1 MLRGSEWGRWD
12 LHVHTKN
19 TAKNDQFESKD
30 MNEYCEILFRKAI
43 EKDIKVIGITDYLNI
58 DNYKKVLNFKENIY
72 INNKFTD
79 DEKDKVSDIFII
91 PNIELRLDKI
101 ARKSL
106 INIHI
111 LFNPAFIE
119 EVENSLLTKIEFPI
133 STDSSASLNRH
144 GLIKLGKHR
153 NSRLNDEEA
162 YLEGIK
168 HFCVDY
174 NRLIKIINENKLLK
188 ENCLVFVANGDND
201 GVSGLKTHEEL
212 LGSTSSNS
220 ELRDSIYRQA
230 DGIFSSKISDRNYF
244 LGNGKDSSEKI
255 IDRLGFLKPCIH
267 GSDAH
272 TENKLFEPDQQRY
285 CWIKADPTFEGLKQ
299 ILYEPESRVHI
310 GATVPEFKNDYEVI
324 DHIKLDNLADNDVA
338 NEYIYFNQ
346 NLTTI
351 IGGRSS
357 GKSTLLQC
365 LAKKLNKPL
374 AGNEESE
381 NKLSHIEK
389 LSSNLQIIWKDGK
402 EDNSRRV
409 EYFYQ
414 GHMYQKSTNK
424 GIEDIIKDILLQQKT
439 DIFDKYDEA
448 IGNIKISNTA
458 NLTEYSNAQEKIKVL
473 NQSLEKLGNYNDVL
487 SQIANLNEK
496 INQLNLS
503 ELNEQDLEYYNNKNK
518 VFLENHEK
526 FDKITSIL
534 NKLDTLRIADIFSF
548 QIKPGIPSYI
558 DIPWNLSHDLCDIP
572 KYIES
577 KINESQKE
585 YRNKLVDEID
595 RLSILNSEI
604 ENDALFNRVKSL
616 LEKSL
621 QATPILNQLEQEK
634 TKKIAIEEINTEI
647 KSLERLADEKYNNI
661 ENNWRL
667 MFDELDNLIDSIN
680 QMPFNEEQLIIK
692 SSQEFQVISFKGFIE
707 GFIDQRSGL
716 AQRLVSEIPLIKNK
730 MELYQFFNEIR
741 DGLTNRSIKL
751 RNNLSLQ
758 EFITKFFSDSWFKL
772 KYDVIYDE
780 DSYNNMSQ
788 GKKAFVVLKLN
799 LECSDSKCPIIID
812 QPEDDLDNRAIYSE
826 LVSYLKAKK
835 SERQIILVTHNPNVV
850 INADSELVIV
860 ANQHGSKSF
869 NTNGKKF
876 EYISGSIESIKA
888 EKESTLTLAKKS
900 IREHICE
907 ILEGGEQAFKL
918 RERKYS
924 F

>member
-19 TAKNDQFESKD
+19 TAKNDQFKSRD
-30 MNEYCEILFRKAI
+30 MNEYCEILFKKAI
-43 EKDIKVIGITDYLNI
+43 KKDIKVIGITDYLNI
-58 DNYKKVLNFKENIY
+58 YT
-72 INNKFTD
+72 NNKFTD

-133 STDSSASLNRH
+133 STDLSASLNRH

-153 NSRLNDEEA
+153 DPRLNDEEA

-230 DGIFSSKISDRNYF
+230 DGIFSSQISDRNYF
-244 LGNGKDSSEKI
+244 LGNGKDSSGKI

-324 DHIKLDNLADNDVA
+324 DHIKLDNNDVF
-338 NEYIYFNQ
+338 NKEIYFNQ

-374 AGNEESE
+374 AENKESE
-381 NKLSHIEK
+381 NRFSHIK
-389 LSSNLQIIWKDGK
+389 DLSSNLQIIWKDGR
-402 EDNSRRV
+402 EDDSRRV

-424 GIEDIIKDILLQQKT
+424 GIEDIIKEVLLQQKP

-448 IGNIKISNTA
+448 ISNIKISNTT
-458 NLTEYSNAQEKIKVL
+458 NLTEYSNAKEKIKAL

-487 SQIANLNEK
+487 SQLDKLNEK
-496 INQLNLS
+496 INKLNLS
-503 ELNEQDLEYYNNKNK
+503 ELNEHELEYYHNKNN
-518 VFLENHEK
+518 VLVENNEK
-526 FDKITSIL
+526 SEKIISIL
-534 NKLDTLRIADIFSF
+534 SKLDNLNIDDVFSF
-548 QIKPGIPSYI
+548 HIKQDIPSYK
-558 DIPWNLSHDLCDIP
+558 DIPWDLSDEICDIR
-572 KYIES
+572 KYIENE
-577 KINESQKE
+577 INKSQKE
-585 YRNKLVDEID
+585 YRKKLESEID
-595 RLSILNSEI
+595 RLSLLNREI
-604 ENDALFNRVKSL
+604 ENDALFNRVKAL

-621 QATPILNQLEQEK
+621 QATPILTQIEKEK
-634 TKKIAIEEINTEI
+634 TKKINIENINAEIA
-647 KSLERLADEKYNNI
+647 SFQRLIDEKYDNI
-661 ENNWRL
+661 EKTWRL

-680 QMPFNEEQLIIK
+680 NISLNKGQLIIS
-692 SSQEFQVISFKGFIE
+692 SSQEFQVISFR

-716 AQRLVSEIPLIKNK
+716 AQSLVSEIPLIKTK
-730 MELYQFFNEIR
+730 EELYQFFNKIK
-741 DGLTNRSIKL
+741 DGLINQSIKL
-751 RNNLSLQ
+751 RNSFSL
-758 EFITKFFSDSWFKL
+758 EGFITEFFSDSWFKL
-772 KYDVIYDE
+772 KYDVIYDG

-826 LVSYLKAKK
+826 LVSYLKTKK

-888 EKESTLTLAKKS
+888 EKESTLTLAKNT